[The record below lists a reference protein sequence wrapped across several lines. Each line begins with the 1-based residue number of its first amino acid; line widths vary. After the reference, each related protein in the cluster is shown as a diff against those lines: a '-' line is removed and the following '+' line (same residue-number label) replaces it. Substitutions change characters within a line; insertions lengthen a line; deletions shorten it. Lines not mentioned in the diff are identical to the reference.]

1 MLAHVSSPQ
10 APWSA
15 AEFEARLRAV
25 GTERYHDKHP
35 FNLRMHEGKLS
46 RAEIQTW
53 VRNRY
58 YYQTRI
64 PVKDSAILTKSG
76 DAAFRREWVQRV
88 VDHDGRAP
96 GEGGLELWLRL
107 AETVGLD
114 RDGVASLAAVLP
126 GVRRACDAYVE
137 LVESADLL
145 VAVAASLT
153 ELFAGDIMKTRLAA
167 FEKHYPW
174 VDPEGL
180 AYFRSRTTQ
189 APRDA
194 QFGLAFVV
202 EHATARAE
210 QGRCVAAIER
220 KCEILW
226 SLLDAIE
233 AAHAKPRLAPH
244 ALLRNDEERPASA
257 IAVLPERGV
266 RINEAGRE
274 ILALCD
280 GVRTA
285 DEIACELRARHAE
298 EPDVWSDVHEFLA
311 QMERL
316 GVLVR

>member
-1 MLAHVSSPQ
+1 MNSDA

-15 AEFEARLRAV
+15 ADFEARLRAV
-25 GTERYHDKHP
+25 GAERYHDKHP
-35 FNLRMHEGKLS
+35 FNLRMHAGQLS

-64 PVKDSAILTKSG
+64 PVKDSAILAKSG
-76 DAAFRREWVQRV
+76 EPAFRREWVQRLH
-88 VDHDGRAP
+88 DHDGRAP

-107 AETVGLD
+107 AETVGLAREDVARLD
-114 RDGVASLAAVLP
+114 RVLP
-126 GVRRACDAYVE
+126 GVQRACDAYVE

-167 FEKHYPW
+167 FEQHYPW

-194 QFGLAFVV
+194 RFGLGFVV
-202 EHATARAE
+202 EHATTRAE
-210 QGRCVAAIER
+210 QQRCVAAVER

-226 SLLDAIE
+226 SLLDAVE
-233 AAHAKPRLAPH
+233 AAHHHPRLAPQ
-244 ALLRNDEERPASA
+244 AMLREDDERPGHLL
-257 IAVLPERGV
+257 AVLPERGV
-266 RINEAGRE
+266 RVSESGRE
-274 ILALCD
+274 ILQLCD
-280 GVRTA
+280 GTRTSEA
-285 DEIACELRARHAE
+285 VAAVLRERHPGALHLHG
-298 EPDVWSDVHEFLA
+298 DVHEFLD

-316 GVLVR
+316 GVILRDA